1 MAVRLAPGTV
11 RTLYAI
17 QRATKDMQ
25 HQSQSPTNKNN
36 SQETRKVGKLM
47 KTSKQSTT
55 NSTQSPA
62 GTIKPTSNQQ
72 SNSAE
77 DNALV
82 NKIHQNDRSL
92 RNNVPERENCKEL
105 DDILAKWNVDKL
117 KK

>member
-17 QRATKDMQ
+17 QRGTKDMQ

-47 KTSKQSTT
+47 KPSKQSTT
-55 NSTQSPA
+55 DSTQSPA
-62 GTIKPTSNQQ
+62 GTIKPTPKQQ
-72 SNSAE
+72 GNSAQ

-82 NKIHQNDRSL
+82 NKIQQNDRSL
-92 RNNVPERENCKEL
+92 RNNVPERENCNEL
-105 DDILAKWNVDKL
+105 DDILAKWNMDKL